1 MNFKRK
7 ENTMNRIKSYY
18 VTNRPHALRE
28 LIIYFGVVFLIMYGL
43 GAFGMVFREDIER
56 IFGSVSNRN
65 LFVMIL
71 IYSPTLTGLIL
82 TVLYEGWGG
91 LVALFKRGVC
101 FTKPVWWLIAIF
113 IIPIPLLRHAKKT
126 LLTR

>member
-18 VTNRPHALRE
+18 VTNRPPALRE

-91 LVALFKRGVC
+91 LVALFKRGV
-101 FTKPVWWLIAIF
+101 FSAIVFSLSALILNF
-113 IIPIPLLRHAKKT
+113 ILYRSLLIP
-126 LLTR
+126 